1 MRFRRHWTLPQ
12 GGAHGVFLVKPQF
25 EAGREQIGKGGIVG
39 PALGKRIAEEMS
51 AWLETLPGWRS
62 LGTLPSPIVGGDGNC
77 EFLLGG
83 VRDR

>member
-1 MRFRRHWTLPQ
+1 MPQ

-25 EAGREQIGKGGIVG
+25 EAGREQIGKGGIVD